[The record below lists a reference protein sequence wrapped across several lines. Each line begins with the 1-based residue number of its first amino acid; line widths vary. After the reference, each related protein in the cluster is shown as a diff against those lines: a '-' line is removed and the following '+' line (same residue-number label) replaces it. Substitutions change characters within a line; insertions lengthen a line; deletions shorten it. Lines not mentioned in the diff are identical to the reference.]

1 MTEKS
6 DCYTDFYITSNQY
19 NVSLNTVFFSFFF
32 IMMLFVPDRNYLF
45 HGEKKKRSVQE
56 YFKGWCEGKIVEK
69 SRVIYTFEVL
79 YLFKYCIILYICVW
93 WRSNITFLKQT
104 KGKESVYTKICW
116 GGWGAWGSPQKNRE
130 KGRKKKEVKI

>member
-45 HGEKKKRSVQE
+45 HGEKKKEVYKNILRVDARGKSWRNLELYTLLKSCIPVQILHNIIHMCLMMIK
-56 YFKGWCEGKIVEK
+56 YNIFK
-69 SRVIYTFEVL
+69 TD
-79 YLFKYCIILYICVW
+79 
-93 WRSNITFLKQT
+93 
-104 KGKESVYTKICW
+104 KGKRKRLHENMLGWMRGMGIATK
-116 GGWGAWGSPQKNRE
+116 E
-130 KGRKKKEVKI
+130 